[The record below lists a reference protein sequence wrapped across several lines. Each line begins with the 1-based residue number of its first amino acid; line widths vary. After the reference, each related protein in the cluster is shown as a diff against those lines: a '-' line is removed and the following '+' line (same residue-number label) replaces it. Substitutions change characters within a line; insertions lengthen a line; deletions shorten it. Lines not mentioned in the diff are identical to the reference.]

1 MTAAGFAG
9 LAHSERPG
17 LARLLLSAAGEF
29 RPVDSD
35 RVRVELDR
43 MAARL
48 YLWTEREG
56 LSTAAAVERLLVE
69 DGLRPSTRVSPDD
82 AMLDLVLER
91 RSGHPA
97 LITAACVEAATRAGL
112 RAGAI
117 GAGDALMVGIRE
129 QSDAGDGE
137 SVAVVD
143 PAGRPERI
151 AERLGWRCSHEIAFV
166 GLSELSRLY
175 GLAGDVQRALRAAHL
190 RSELPISDSLRAKL
204 AFEAGALQ
212 AMFN

>member
-1 MTAAGFAG
+1 MTTGGFTA

-97 LITAACVEAATRAGL
+97 LITAACVEAAARAGL
-112 RAGAI
+112 SAGAV
-117 GAGDALMVGIRE
+117 GAGEVLMVGVRE
-129 QSDAGDGE
+129 PAGDGE
-137 SVAVVD
+137 SVALVD

-151 AERLGWRCSHEIAFV
+151 AERLGWRCSHEITFV
-166 GLSELSRLY
+166 VLSELSRLY
-175 GLAGDVQRALRAAHL
+175 CLSGDVQRALRAAQL
-190 RSELPISDSLRAKL
+190 RAELPIGRSLRAKL

-212 AMFN
+212 AMLN

>member
-1 MTAAGFAG
+1 MSGFSA

-17 LARLLLSAAGEF
+17 LARLLLSAASEF
-29 RPVDSD
+29 RPVDTD

-56 LSTAAAVERLLVE
+56 LGAAAALGRLIAE
-69 DGLRPSTRVSPDD
+69 DGLRPATRVSPGD
-82 AMLDLVLER
+82 AMLDVVLER

-97 LITAACVEAATRAGL
+97 LIAAACVEAATRAGL
-112 RAGAI
+112 SAGVI
-117 GAGDALMVGIRE
+117 GAGEALMVGVRE
-129 QSDAGDGE
+129 PPGGDE
-137 SVAVVD
+137 SVVIVD

-151 AERLGWRCSHEIAFV
+151 AERLGWRCSHEITFV
-166 GLSELSRLY
+166 VLSELSRLY
-175 GLAGDVQRALRAAHL
+175 CLSGDVQRALRAAQL
-190 RSELPISDSLRAKL
+190 RAELPIGRSLRAKL